1 MKSGYTTQGA
11 IEKWG
16 VVALYLLLCGLYF
29 SPIAAPYKMVY
40 PLLLL
45 TLCSLRHKCPLLTL
59 ALACSALGDLFGTL
73 GNLLPQIG
81 AFALAHICY
90 FLVLRRLV
98 SKTSLR
104 AVALAAAL
112 PAVLCLVAYLAIL
125 PAIEGTIIQLCIVGY
140 TLLIGAMT
148 TAALLTGSRK
158 VGLGATLFALSDLL
172 LAYLIFLSP
181 NHSLLCLSLLLY
193 FAGQLLLWLGLTER
207 VES

>member
-1 MKSGYTTQGA
+1 M
-11 IEKWG
+11 
-16 VVALYLLLCGLYF
+16 ALYLLLCGLYF
-29 SPIAAPYKMVY
+29 SPIAAPYKQVY

-45 TLCSLRHKCPLLTL
+45 TLCSLRHKSPLLTL
-59 ALACSALGDLFGTL
+59 ALVCSALGDLFGTL
-73 GNLLPQIG
+73 GSLLPQIG
-81 AFALAHICY
+81 AFALAHIGY

-98 SKTSLR
+98 SKTSPR

-125 PAIEGTIIQLCIVGY
+125 PAIEGAIIQLCIVGY

-148 TAALLTGSRK
+148 TTALLTGNRK

-181 NHSLLCLSLLLY
+181 NNSLLCLSLLLY
-193 FAGQLLLWLGLTER
+193 FAGQLLLWLGLTDRSKE
-207 VES
+207 